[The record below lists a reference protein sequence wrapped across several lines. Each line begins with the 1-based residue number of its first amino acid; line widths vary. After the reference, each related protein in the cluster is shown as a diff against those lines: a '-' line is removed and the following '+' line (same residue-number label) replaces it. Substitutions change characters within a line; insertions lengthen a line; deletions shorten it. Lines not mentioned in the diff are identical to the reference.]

1 MSSLR
6 SLFIVLATLLWSS
19 DALFRKPLTQ
29 DLSSWAIV
37 FIEHLLAV
45 VFVVP
50 ILFHFWDEI
59 KVITA
64 RQWWA
69 VIFIGIA
76 ASALATVAFTA
87 SFSYVSPSV
96 SILLQ
101 KIQPLVT
108 FLLAFI
114 VLRERLPH
122 RFWLWAALALVGA
135 YLISFPEIVPQFTLY
150 QKGIIGVILALIAA
164 ILWGGA
170 TVFGRYLLND
180 IPHIL
185 VTALR
190 FIVAL
195 PFLAVLLGL
204 NGGFSNF
211 ALSGRDLIFLIIIML
226 GPGFGAMYFYYRG
239 LKVTKASVSAILEL
253 AWPFSAVI
261 LNWIFL
267 HETLSVVQIIGGFIL
282 IGSIARL
289 TIWPARNEIINP
301 NLSSSID

>member
-1 MSSLR
+1 MSSLG
-6 SLFIVLATLLWSS
+6 SLFIVLAALLWSS
-19 DALFRKPLTQ
+19 DSLFRKPLTQ
-29 DLSSWAIV
+29 NLSSWAIV
-37 FIEHLLAV
+37 FIEHLLAL

-50 ILFHFWDEI
+50 ILIHFWD
-59 KVITA
+59 KVKLITI

-69 VIFIGIA
+69 VIYIGIA

-87 SFSYVSPSV
+87 SFSYMSPSV

-114 VLRERLPH
+114 VLRERLPQ
-122 RFWLWAALALVGA
+122 RFWLWASLALVGA
-135 YLISFPEIVPQFTLY
+135 YLVSFPEIVPQFAFY
-150 QKGIIGVILALIAA
+150 QKGIIGVILALTAA

-195 PFLAVLLGL
+195 PFLALLLGL
-204 NGGFSNF
+204 NGGFSSF

-239 LKVTKASVSAILEL
+239 LKVTQASISAILEL
-253 AWPFSAVI
+253 TWPFLAVI

-267 HETLSVVQIIGGFIL
+267 HETLGIVQIIGGLVL

-289 TIWPARNEIINP
+289 TIWSTQSKILNP
-301 NLSSSID
+301 KS